1 MLAMHWVALGVA
13 LAGCLHGKS
22 HPCTGDDGAS
32 WVCPD
37 DKTCAAAPIYCGT
50 ADEVGACDGK
60 LERDPCAT
68 MLVPDG
74 QCIGGQCTTCSNDIA
89 GCRYVGWNPMTN
101 ASAELLNAVAFSGF
115 GEAYAAGDH
124 GTMLRY
130 DTVGWVTDPRF
141 PTADVATGAIV
152 ALTAVGAKVYALTNL
167 NSAYVLD
174 GDAWTLL
181 PTLGATYN
189 AMWASTTGD
198 VFLGGNMGRVA
209 RLAGASWSETTFGG
223 GTANY
228 YAMWGTSAADVYAAG
243 NLGANSTIIHY
254 NGTAWAPV
262 TTVANVGQL
271 DAIWGVGSE
280 LFAAGTGLLHS
291 TDGSTFAKA
300 TAPAITGR
308 GIWGSSVTD
317 VFVVGDGGTIEHWDG
332 VQWVEMKVSF
342 QSKLHAVAGSSA
354 AEVFAVGD
362 GGAIER
368 YTGAGWADDLMMS
381 PAGQLRSLWVAGP
394 DELFAV
400 GATGSSTIFH
410 YKAGAWTSE
419 TSDVAI
425 PGTLTAVWG
434 RSPSDVFAVGQLA
447 ATHRTMSTTWK
458 TISSAAIGEASA
470 VWGDASTVYAVGS
483 HVVAYDGASWS
494 TISNVDHTYN
504 GVWVAPSGKVW
515 LSAIDGIG
523 HLTGAT
529 VTYDVP
535 QGRYNAI
542 WGASETEVFA
552 VGIGTVQHGDDS
564 GFTAMTLPTTA
575 TLTDVWGRAA
585 DDVFAVGV
593 GSTVLHLH
601 GGIWKQYTT
610 PFSADLTAVSGSGSS
625 IYATA
630 SDGTVHLLLQTAP

>member
-1 MLAMHWVALGVA
+1 MLAMRWVALAVA

-22 HPCTGDDGAS
+22 HPCTGDGAS

-37 DKTCAAAPIYCGT
+37 DKACAAAPIYCGT

-60 LERDPCAT
+60 PERDPCAT

-74 QCIGGQCTTCSNDIA
+74 QCIAGQCTACSVNIA
-89 GCRYVGWNPMTN
+89 GCRYVGWNPMMN
-101 ASAELLNAVAFSGF
+101 SSAELLNAVAFSGF

-130 DTVGWVTDPRF
+130 DNAGWALDPRF
-141 PTADVATGAIV
+141 PTPDVATGAIV

-167 NSAYVLD
+167 DSVYVLD
-174 GDAWTLL
+174 GDAWTRL
-181 PTLGATYN
+181 PTLGATYS
-189 AMWASTTGD
+189 AMWASATGE
-198 VFLGGNMGRVA
+198 VFLGGTMGRVA
-209 RLAGASWSETTFGG
+209 HFDGAGWTETTFGG
-223 GTANY
+223 ATANY
-228 YAMWGTSAADVYAAG
+228 HAMWGTSPTDVYAAG
-243 NLGANSTIIHY
+243 NLAANSTIIHY
-254 NGTAWAPV
+254 NGTVWAPV
-262 TTVANVGQL
+262 MTLPNVGAL
-271 DAIWGVGSE
+271 DAIWGVGTE
-280 LFAAGTGLLHS
+280 VFAAGTGIVHS
-291 TDGSTFAKA
+291 TNGTSFAAA
-300 TAPAITGR
+300 TAPAITAR

-317 VFVVGDGGTIEHWDG
+317 VFVVGDGGTIVHWDG
-332 VQWVEMKVSF
+332 IQWIKMRVSF
-342 QSKLHAVAGSSA
+342 LSKLEAVAGSSA

-368 YTGAGWADDLMMS
+368 YTGAGWADDLMVS
-381 PAGQLRSLWVAGP
+381 PASQLRDLWVAGP
-394 DELFAV
+394 DELYAV

-410 YKAGAWTSE
+410 YQAGAWTSE
-419 TSDVAI
+419 TSNVAI

-434 RSPSDVFAVGQLA
+434 RSPTDVFAVGQLA
-447 ATHRTMSTTWK
+447 GTHRTASSTWT
-458 TISSAAIGEASA
+458 TISSGEIGAAAA

-483 HVVAYDGASWS
+483 RVVAYDGTSWT
-494 TISNVDHTYN
+494 TITSADHTYN

-523 HLTGAT
+523 HLTGTT
-529 VTYDVP
+529 VAYDIA
-535 QGRYNAI
+535 QGQYNAI
-542 WGASETEVFA
+542 WGASETDVFA
-552 VGIGTVQHGDDS
+552 VGIGTVQHGGDS
-564 GFTAMTLPTTA
+564 GFVAMTIPTTA
-575 TLTDVWGRAA
+575 TLTGVWGRAA

-625 IYATA
+625 VYATA